1 MPQGEYMSRFSRF
14 SFGILICAAL
24 LAASCAAK
32 VVPISLVGTWKSNK
46 LVYLFDANG
55 SCTQIDLGHMGTY
68 QNGKYTVSGDRLD
81 IAFDSGGGLRYIF
94 HRLKSGDLQV
104 TDVVTN
110 NSFEFVREH

>member
-1 MPQGEYMSRFSRF
+1 MVRFSRF
-14 SFGILICAAL
+14 FFAIMII
-24 LAASCAAK
+24 AASMATACAAK
-32 VVPISLVGTWKSNK
+32 AAPFSLVGTWKSNK

-81 IAFDSGGGLRYIF
+81 IAFDSGGGLQYTF

-104 TDVVTN
+104 TDVITN
-110 NSFEFVREH
+110 NSFEFVQEH